1 MITQTDTEMTVTKKE
16 VCYTHKALE
25 TGGVAHCAGPHGVNQ
40 QAEEEA
46 EEVGRKMQAKAFSL
60 VSMQKNGQGR
70 GSSFRIG

>member
-16 VCYTHKALE
+16 VCYTDKALE

-46 EEVGRKMQAKAFSL
+46 EEAGSKM
-60 VSMQKNGQGR
+60 
-70 GSSFRIG
+70 